1 MDERYRD
8 NGLQAASTSAGDGI
22 MDVDQP
28 FYENGSS
35 LTFMSSESYNA
46 TTAPCTYSQPPNNT
60 VDSSTIIPQTQNR
73 TFEFPL
79 PGLRTTPYAP
89 VDGPFEQG
97 FGDSGV
103 YSDER
108 WNNAYD
114 LNHGLNY
121 GLGEDSAPSGS

>member
-1 MDERYRD
+1 
-8 NGLQAASTSAGDGI
+8 

-35 LTFMSSESYNA
+35 LTFMSSESYIA
-46 TTAPCTYSQPPNNT
+46 TTAPCTYSQPPHNK
-60 VDSSTIIPQTQNR
+60 VDNSTIIPQTQNR
-73 TFEFPL
+73 TFEVPL

-89 VDGPFEQG
+89 VDEPFEQG
-97 FGDSGV
+97 FGDSGF

-108 WNNAYD
+108 WNDTYD
-114 LNHGLNY
+114 FNDRLNY